1 MRKFLYIL
9 LFIYCNSFSQEY
21 ITLPFVNFSENE
33 GLPDKFIY
41 GCDQDANGYLWI
53 ATGSGM
59 YRYDGT
65 KFTLLKSNLD
75 TPNHQISN
83 ILQTLYYDKKGFI
96 WLSSLNDIQ
105 RYNLKEQKFE
115 GFRYN
120 VAITNLIKSNITS
133 FYRDSNNLFWIATA
147 SSFWYLYDENQNK
160 TVHFL
165 PKGEIANGS
174 KKIAKII
181 ETPNQLWAI
190 AENGI
195 LNFDKKGIIN
205 SYQNIEMSVAVKNS
219 FIDGFYDAKLNC
231 IWLAASGSGI
241 AKFDLDTK
249 KFVYFTIKSSR
260 FKEEHLLVD
269 AIAKKNDDEIYFGG
283 GEFGYFSISKQ
294 KYYIVSKEFRDEF
307 SFKTHKIQKLV
318 TDKEHNLWI
327 CSHNGFSQV
336 PWQNNQI
343 RNVTLKNPKN
353 NYNIEPINTIAIGKN
368 KWLIANDS
376 SNGLL
381 LWDSS
386 VNNFELVE
394 NNNYKNKASIGII
407 GLHKTVKGTIYA
419 SDNLGVYRY
428 DELKKRLIPQ
438 GFIKTEEQHYINRI
452 ISDSDENLY
461 MTSTNNGFYYYNKS
475 NNKLK
480 HYNIWDIDATVKSR
494 DNNTLSVRLVD
505 SSNNVWIT
513 LTSGVYCF
521 NTSTEK
527 FTHFA
532 TGKAQNTNARIFNS
546 FDIAQDKKGHYW
558 ITTKESGLFELI
570 IQDKKETLF
579 NYTKTNSGNLPTD
592 YCYKLVY
599 DQKGYLWIGTLT
611 GLVKFNPITRS
622 TKAVYTQ
629 QNGLHNTNIDVT
641 LNLQENGDLVINN
654 YATLSIFNTSFFN
667 LNTKKEKVIINGI
680 KNLDRELSDL
690 VDNDKLVLQHNQN
703 TITINWSYLVLNNS
717 NKNKFAYKLLNYD
730 SDWKITNLNETT
742 FSNLED
748 GDYVFL
754 VKAAN
759 NDGVWSD
766 ETQLKITINPP
777 FWKTWW
783 FFLLS
788 FVAVTISVYAFYK
801 MKTNQ
806 IKKEEAL
813 KTFYAKQLA
822 EVEMKAL
829 RAQMNPH
836 FIFNSLNSVQKF
848 ILKNDSFSASQYL
861 TKFSRLIRLILDH
874 SNQNYVLLQNE
885 IDLLKIYIEIEDLRF
900 DKKFDYEI
908 IIDDRIET
916 DNIQIPSMIIQPFI
930 ENAIWHGLLHKES
943 KGKLLLHFM
952 QCGDDCL
959 KVIVEDNGIGRE
971 KAAELK
977 SKQLLKKKSY
987 GMQITENRIEILN
1000 KTQNQSTICNVYD
1013 LKDEK
1018 NKAIGTKIELII
1030 PYKKIEN
1037 DYSNSN

>member
-41 GCDQDANGYLWI
+41 GCDQDAQGYLWV
-53 ATGSGM
+53 ATGSGL
-59 YRYDGT
+59 YRYNGT
-65 KFTLLKSNLD
+65 KFTLFKSNLD
-75 TPNHQISN
+75 VPNHQISN
-83 ILQTLYYDKKGFI
+83 ILQTIYYDKNGYI

-115 GFRYN
+115 GFHYN

-147 SSFWYLYDENQNK
+147 SNFWYLYDEKQNK
-160 TVHFL
+160 TIPFL
-165 PKGEIANGS
+165 PKGDIAKGS
-174 KKIAKII
+174 RKITKII
-181 ETPNQLWAI
+181 ETPKQLWAI
-190 AENGI
+190 GDDGIFNFDKNRIISSFQNKENGI
-195 LNFDKKGIIN
+195 
-205 SYQNIEMSVAVKNS
+205 AVKNNFS
-219 FIDGFYDAKLNC
+219 DGFYDAKYNC
-231 IWLAASGSGI
+231 IWLAARGSGI
-241 AKFDLDTK
+241 AKFDLKTQ
-249 KFVYFTIKSSR
+249 KFHYFTITSSR

-269 AIAKKNDDEIYFGG
+269 AIAKKNEDAIYFGG
-283 GEFGYFSISKQ
+283 GEFGYFSILEQ

-307 SFKTHKIQKLV
+307 SFKTHKIQKLFA
-318 TDKEHNLWI
+318 DKEHNVWI

-343 RNVTLKNPKN
+343 RNITLKNPKN
-353 NYNIEPINTIAIGKN
+353 SYNVEPINTIAIGKN

-386 VNNFELVE
+386 VNSFELIE
-394 NNNYKNKASIGII
+394 NNNYKNKTSFGII
-407 GLHKTVKGTIYA
+407 GLHKTAKGIVYA
-419 SDNLGVYRY
+419 SDNLGVYQY
-428 DELKKRLIPQ
+428 DTSKKKLIPQ
-438 GFIKTEEQHYINRI
+438 DFIQTDEQHYINRI
-452 ISDSDENLY
+452 ISDSNENLY
-461 MTSTNNGFYYYNKS
+461 MTSSNNGFYYYNKTS
-475 NNKLK
+475 NKLK
-480 HYNIWDIDATVKSR
+480 HYNLWDIDTTIKSR
-494 DNNTLSVRLVD
+494 ENNTVSARLVD
-505 SSNNVWIT
+505 KDNNVWIT

-521 NTSTEK
+521 NPSTGR
-527 FTHFA
+527 FIHYA
-532 TGKAQNTNARIFNS
+532 TGKAHNTNAKILNS
-546 FDIAQDKKGHYW
+546 FDIVQDKAGHFW
-558 ITTKESGLFELI
+558 ITTKESGLFELVI
-570 IQDKKETLF
+570 KDKKETLY

-592 YCYKLVY
+592 YCYKLVC

-611 GLVKFNPITRS
+611 GLVKFNPTTGIA
-622 TKAVYTQ
+622 KAVYAQ

-641 LNLQENGDLVINN
+641 LNLQENGDLVVNN
-654 YATLSIFNTSFFN
+654 YATLSIINTLSFNMN
-667 LNTKKEKVIINGI
+667 VKKERVHIEGI
-680 KNLDRELSDL
+680 KNLDNELTLDH
-690 VDNDKLVLQHNQN
+690 NDKLVLKHNQN
-703 TITINWSYLVLNNS
+703 TITINWSYLVFNNS

-730 SDWKITNLNETT
+730 SNWKMTNLNETS

-748 GDYVFL
+748 GHYVF
-754 VKAAN
+754 VIKAAN
-759 NDGVWSD
+759 SDGVWSD
-766 ETQLKITINPP
+766 ETKLEITINPP

-788 FVAVTISVYAFYK
+788 VVLLTSSIYSFYK
-801 MKTNQ
+801 LKTNQ

-900 DKKFDYEI
+900 DKNFDYEI
-908 IIDDRIET
+908 SIDENIET
-916 DNIQIPSMIIQPFI
+916 DSIQIPSMIIQPFI
-930 ENAIWHGLLHKES
+930 ENAIWHGLLHKET
-943 KGKLLLHFM
+943 KGKLILQFKKS
-952 QCGDDCL
+952 DSDCI
-959 KVIVEDNGIGRE
+959 KVIIEDNGIGRE

-1013 LKDEK
+1013 LKDNK
-1018 NKAIGTKIELII
+1018 NQAIGTKIEIII